1 MATSRSEAEPLR
13 LLLLD
18 DHVAARQALVRRLV
32 GEPGLLVVGATSDPT
47 EAAALA
53 VLHDPHAILI
63 DPRRQDGAGIAAIT
77 ALAALPLPAPPLIA
91 AHAAYYDAD
100 QWLRAQAAGA
110 HDWILKQFDV
120 EALLHRL
127 EWGIARQRGAGA

>member
-1 MATSRSEAEPLR
+1 MAISGAEAGPLR

-32 GEPGLLVVGATSDPT
+32 GEPRLLVAGATADVA

-53 VLHDPHAILI
+53 AAHSPHVILI
-63 DPRRQDGAGIAAIT
+63 DPRRQDGAGIAAIA
-77 ALAALPLPAPPLIA
+77 ALAAVELPAPPLIA
-91 AHAAYYDAD
+91 AHASYYDAE
-100 QWLRAQAAGA
+100 QWVRAQAAGA

-120 EALLHRL
+120 DALLHRL
-127 EWGIARQRGAGA
+127 EWGLERRRNPGG